1 MELCF
6 VAYRATAGALFTAFR
21 AACPH
26 SSGAALAA
34 ERGWVDV
41 LRGLRPCGTGRSL
54 LNGCGEG
61 GDDNAN
67 VLPTNTAAGSPTID
81 LSARDRDRRP
91 SIVGD
96 ARPTPTPARWPA
108 GSHGGAGVWKLPVQR
123 AQGEEQVW

>member
-6 VAYRATAGALFTAFR
+6 VAYQATASALFTAFR

-34 ERGWVDV
+34 ERGWMDV
-41 LRGLRPCGTGRSL
+41 LWGLWPCRTGRSL
-54 LNGCGEG
+54 LSGCGEG
-61 GDDNAN
+61 GDDHAN

-81 LSARDRDRRP
+81 LICLLAIAIADDR
-91 SIVGD
+91 GQ
-96 ARPTPTPARWPA
+96 TPTPACWPA
-108 GSHGGAGVWKLPVQR
+108 GSHGSAGVWKLPVQR